1 MLIGFILLV
10 IFGVFIRMLRRK
22 TIKYGGT
29 TGRRLLKIG
38 DTISTI
44 TFVISIAIFI
54 GVLALLSVM
63 NKK

>member
-1 MLIGFILLV
+1 MLIGLILLV

-38 DTISTI
+38 DTIS
-44 TFVISIAIFI
+44 F
-54 GVLALLSVM
+54 
-63 NKK
+63 